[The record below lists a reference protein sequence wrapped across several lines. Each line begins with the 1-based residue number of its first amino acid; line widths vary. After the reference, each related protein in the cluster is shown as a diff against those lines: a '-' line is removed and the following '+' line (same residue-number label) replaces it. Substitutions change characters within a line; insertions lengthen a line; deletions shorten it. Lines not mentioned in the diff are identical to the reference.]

1 MKRRALLAHLQNQ
14 GCVSVREG
22 GSHSIWSNPQTG
34 RKEAIPRHS
43 DIKKHLARSIC
54 RHLSVPV
61 PPGD

>member
-1 MKRRALLAHLQNQ
+1 MKRRALLSHLQEY

-22 GSHSIWSNPQTG
+22 ASHSIWGNPHTG
-34 RKEAIPRHS
+34 RKEAIPRHN

-54 RHLSVPV
+54 HHLSVPV